1 MKNEKKNPFLCNVG
15 LFSLSYFLHRI
26 QDDKSFKNK
35 DHADVIACYQNLKD
49 VWEKNEKLL
58 TNSKINE
65 SDTEKLFVDKVIDS
79 LGYAKLSKSALS
91 SGKKNKLFPDYALF
105 EKTEDANM
113 ALNADEEFKF
123 KGAIGIIEGKKFN
136 LKLNDI
142 DHDDDDHRLPA
153 VQLIDYL
160 QKTEVDWGFL
170 TNGKYWQIYH
180 RRGQYNVSRFF
191 EVDLTDLLN
200 HPKPSHEFAIF
211 YHLFHVSSLQRS
223 KNENRLDS
231 ILDISKRY
239 TQDVGLPF
247 YDGCDKALRL
257 IFENYQKLLK
267 AKTNHATSLQ
277 CHQASIILLFRIIAI
292 RYLEDRGVLPVRDNN
307 YRNLSLDRMRLHI
320 ENTLKIGG
328 VFSKKST
335 DLWQKIR
342 LLFKDVN
349 NGTFGI
355 YVGHKGLESDLFEI
369 DFDTFFRDHPITD
382 DVLST
387 VIDSICRGTGKI
399 VGQIDFYDLGVEKIG
414 DVYNQLL
421 ALRLVNKEK
430 NWELTYSESVKKE
443 LGSYFTH
450 PSLTNLLSGSVI
462 EYLHKEFPDDSTW
475 LNLKICDNS
484 CGSGHF
490 LRQMVEDISY
500 ELYISKGNTTKS
512 ETQKVLDQ
520 NAFRRMLAQH
530 CIYGIDK
537 DVNAVWLTKLSL
549 WLHTAENG
557 KPFVFL
563 DHHVVQGDSILS
575 TVEAPRLE
583 DSVYKEINEII
594 KKMNVRHSEDRE
606 DLKIS
611 ENLWLR
617 LKTIAKRHVK
627 LKEAQPSLLK
637 TDKSVRET
645 YFSYALTFP
654 DVFLNERES
663 LKGFNI
669 IVGNPPWE
677 TVEPKLPEFFKIET
691 GDAKSLKR
699 KDLDAWLDKD
709 TGRKKKYENYKK
721 SINQYADAIRGSG
734 YKLQAK
740 KVYTYS
746 YFTERSL
753 QTLAVNGLLCYVVKL
768 GLYGDENAK
777 TLRGN
782 LFKDNYLEKMWIVK
796 KNKLKDIKFFAQI
809 DHNEKFLVF
818 TSRKVGLRNIS
829 SPLEYKVKAKE
840 ITSIADVNHNFENW
854 QEYDLPKSLDTSNKV
869 IVYDSKLRQKISN
882 KISKFMN
889 IRECGYKVT
898 TELNMTTHR
907 HLFTTSTTDLPIFT
921 GKELNSYTLKKP
933 EKFCKNKETK
943 KNYPTVNL
951 EKIVTNDILPNS
963 RRKLKASEV
972 PVGVLTAETLLVITG
987 FQTDIDKKVCLASLN
1002 SLLVD
1007 YYLRPYIS
1015 NLNLNNFRL
1024 YNLPVFLQIPNELK
1038 IEISQCVKAIQ
1049 KKKDFQETCD
1059 EYIKIE
1065 GIISACVGLTNQEIR
1080 SYINDKNF
1088 TDFKKDHV
1096 DISNDVI
1103 DYAKIYREEYDLT
1116 SDMILDDIFAVQ
1128 NPESEI
1134 NNRKSKKKIN

>member
-26 QDDKSFKNK
+26 KDDKTFKNET
-35 DHADVIACYQNLKD
+35 HADVIACYKTLKE
-49 VWEKNEKLL
+49 VWDENEKLL
-58 TNSKINE
+58 TNPKINE
-65 SDTEKLFVDKVIDS
+65 SDTEKLLVDKVIDA

-91 SGKKNKLFPDYALF
+91 SGKRNKLFPDYALF
-105 EKTEDANM
+105 ENTKDAEK
-113 ALNADEEFKF
+113 ALKADEEFKF

-153 VQLIDYL
+153 IQLVDYL

-170 TNGKYWQIYH
+170 TNGKDWQIYY

-191 EVDLTDLLN
+191 EVSLTDLLN
-200 HPKPSHEFAIF
+200 HPKPSHEFAVF
-211 YHLFHVSSLQRS
+211 YHLFHVSSLKRN
-223 KNENRLDS
+223 KEVNRLDS
-231 ILDISKRY
+231 ILEISKRY
-239 TQDVGLPF
+239 TQEVGLPF

-257 IFENYQKLLK
+257 IFETYQKQLK
-267 AKTNHATSLQ
+267 AKNNHAVSVQ

-292 RYLEDRGVLPVRDNN
+292 RYLEDRGVLPVRDKD
-307 YRNLSLDRMRLHI
+307 YRNLSLDLIRLQI
-320 ENTLKIGG
+320 EKTLKSGG
-328 VFSKKST
+328 SFSKKSS
-335 DLWQKIR
+335 DLWQRIR

-355 YVGHKGLESDLFEI
+355 YVGHKGFESDLFEI

-382 DVLST
+382 DALSEI
-387 VIDSICRGTGKI
+387 IDSICRGVGKV

-430 NWELTYSESVKKE
+430 SWELTYSESVKKE

-462 EYLHKEFPDDSTW
+462 EYLHKEFPDDSSW

-500 ELYISKGNTTKS
+500 ELYISKGNTTKN

-530 CIYGIDK
+530 CIYGIDR

-563 DHHVVQGDSILS
+563 DHHIVQGDSILS
-575 TVEAPRLE
+575 TVEVPKLE
-583 DSVYKEINEII
+583 DSVYEEINEIT
-594 KKMNVRHSEDRE
+594 KKMNVRHSEDKE

-654 DVFLNERES
+654 DVFLNKREA
-663 LKGFNI
+663 LQGFNI

-677 TVEPKLPEFFKIET
+677 TVKPKAPDFYKMET
-691 GDAKSLKR
+691 GEEKAPDR
-699 KDLDAWLDKD
+699 KEVDKWIESN
-709 TGRKKKYENYKK
+709 TARQKKYETYVDTTKK
-721 SINQYADAIRGSG
+721 YADAIRGAG
-734 YKLQAK
+734 YKLQEGE
-740 KVYTYS
+740 VNTYA

-753 QTLAVNGLLCYVVKL
+753 QTLSVNGLLCYIVKL
-768 GLYGDENAK
+768 GLYGDEKVK

-782 LFKDNYLEKMWIVK
+782 LFKENYLEKMWIVK
-796 KNKLKDIKFFAQI
+796 TNKVDGIKFFAQVAP
-809 DHNEKFLVF
+809 NEKFLVF
-818 TSRKVGLRNIS
+818 TTKKSGLKKPNEA
-829 SPLEYKVKAKE
+829 LKYKLKAKQ
-840 ITSIADVNHNFENW
+840 IYSINDVNHNFESW
-854 QEYDLPKSLDTSNKV
+854 QEYDIPKALDNLDKV
-869 IVYDSKLRQKISN
+869 SVYDSADRRHISDKVSRFMTVRSCGFGISSELHMTNDRKLFTKSETEVPIYTGYQLSPYSLRQ
-882 KISKFMN
+882 
-889 IRECGYKVT
+889 
-898 TELNMTTHR
+898 
-907 HLFTTSTTDLPIFT
+907 
-921 GKELNSYTLKKP
+921 P
-933 EKFCKNKETK
+933 EDFCKNQKVRGD
-943 KNYPTVNL
+943 YPTVSLPRVAVN
-951 EKIVTNDILPNS
+951 NILPDS
-963 RRKLKASEV
+963 RRKIRASEL
-972 PVGVLTAETLLVITG
+972 PTGVLTANSLLIITG
-987 FQTDIDKKVCLASLN
+987 FKSDLDKEICLASLN

-1007 YYLRPYIS
+1007 YYLRPNLS

-1024 YNLPVFLQIPNELK
+1024 YELPVFLQIPMELK
-1038 IEISQCVKAIQ
+1038 LEISMCVKKL
-1049 KKKDFQETCD
+1049 KKMKDFKENCD
-1059 EYIKIE
+1059 DFIKIE
-1065 GIISACVGLTNQEIR
+1065 GILSACAGLTDQEIR
-1080 SYINDKNF
+1080 AYINDQNF
-1088 TDFKKDHV
+1088 SSFKDHV

-1116 SDMILDDIFAVQ
+1116 ADMELDDVLSVQ
-1128 NPESEI
+1128 NPEAPV
-1134 NNRKSKKKIN
+1134 NKRKSKKKLA

>member
-26 QDDKSFKNK
+26 HDDKSFKNK
-35 DHADVIACYQNLKD
+35 DHADVIACYENLKK
-49 VWEKNEKLL
+49 VWEQNEKLL
-58 TNSKINE
+58 TNPKINE
-65 SDTEKLFVDKVIDS
+65 SDTEKLLVDKVIDA

-91 SGKKNKLFPDYALF
+91 SGKRNKLFPDYALF
-105 EKTEDANM
+105 EKTEDANK

-170 TNGKYWQIYH
+170 TNGKHWQIYH

-200 HPKPSHEFAIF
+200 HPKPSHEFAVF
-211 YHLFHVSSLQRS
+211 YHLFHVSSLKKT

-231 ILDISKRY
+231 ILEISKRY
-239 TQDVGLPF
+239 TQEVGLPF
-247 YDGCDKALRL
+247 YDGCDTALRL
-257 IFENYQKLLK
+257 IFESYQKLLK
-267 AKTNHATSLQ
+267 GKNNYAVSVQ

-307 YRNLSLDRMRLHI
+307 YRNLSLDRMRLLI
-320 ENTLKIGG
+320 ENTLKSGG
-328 VFSKKST
+328 SFSKKSS

-355 YVGHKGLESDLFEI
+355 YVGHKGFESDLFEI

-387 VIDSICRGTGKI
+387 VIDSICRGTGKV

-421 ALRLVNKEK
+421 ALRLVNKDK

-500 ELYISKGNTTKS
+500 ELYISKGNTTKK

-575 TVEAPRLE
+575 TVEVPKLE
-583 DSVYKEINEII
+583 DSVYEEINEIT

-637 TDKSVRET
+637 TDKSARET

-654 DVFLNERES
+654 DVFLNKREA
-663 LKGFNI
+663 LQGFNI

-677 TVEPKLPEFFKIET
+677 TVKPKAPDFYKMET
-691 GDAKSLKR
+691 GEEKAPDR
-699 KDLDAWLDKD
+699 KEVDKWIESN
-709 TGRKKKYENYKK
+709 TARQKKYETYVDTTKK
-721 SINQYADAIRGSG
+721 YADAIRGSG
-734 YKLQAK
+734 YKLQAGE
-740 KVYTYS
+740 VYTYA

-768 GLYGDENAK
+768 GLYGDEKVK

-796 KNKLKDIKFFAQI
+796 TNKVDGVKFFAQVAP
-809 DHNEKFLVF
+809 NEKFLVF
-818 TSRKVGLRNIS
+818 TTRKSGFKKPMDSLKYT
-829 SPLEYKVKAKE
+829 LKAKQ
-840 ITSIADVNHNFENW
+840 IYSINDVNHNFESW
-854 QEYDLPKSLDTSNKV
+854 QEYQVPKSLDYLNK
-869 IVYDSKLRQKISN
+869 ITVYDNEDRKNISEKIDRFLSV
-882 KISKFMN
+882 K
-889 IRECGYKVT
+889 ECGFEVGR
-898 TELNMTTHR
+898 ELDI
-907 HLFTTSTTDLPIFT
+907 TTDRKYFTDTKTEVPIYSGRELVHYSLREPNEYCKDKKIRANYSTVHLPRIA
-921 GKELNSYTLKKP
+921 
-933 EKFCKNKETK
+933 
-943 KNYPTVNL
+943 
-951 EKIVTNDILPNS
+951 INDIIPDS
-963 RRKLKASEV
+963 RRKIRASEI
-972 PVGVLTAETLLVITG
+972 PTGVLTANSLLIITG
-987 FQTDIDKKVCLASLN
+987 FKSDLDKEICLASLN
-1002 SLLVD
+1002 SMLVD
-1007 YYLRPYIS
+1007 YYLRPNLS
-1015 NLNLNNFRL
+1015 NMHLNNFRL
-1024 YNLPVFLQIPNELK
+1024 YDLPVFLQIPTELK
-1038 IEISQCVKAIQ
+1038 LEISQCVKAIQ
-1049 KKKDFQETCD
+1049 KKKEFKETCD
-1059 EYIKIE
+1059 EYKKIE
-1065 GIISACVGLTNQEIR
+1065 GIISACAGLTDQEIR
-1080 SYINDKNF
+1080 SYINDQNF
-1088 TDFKKDHV
+1088 SDFKDHV

-1116 SDMILDDIFAVQ
+1116 PDMVLDDVLSVQ

-1134 NNRKSKKKIN
+1134 NKRKAKKKVI